1 MVQNCK
7 PGAGGIGRRVLGLL
21 AAVWLASGCGMAP
34 SGGHPAESALADRF
48 ATMPLRRIA
57 VLPFASHVQATDPDG
72 IAAPMAASMLGAGLQ
87 ERRGAVLVPAT
98 ANLPEG
104 RQREFYA
111 EWSTDP
117 EFADPAFVREIA
129 AADSADAVL
138 VGAIE
143 RWEQRADGDG
153 FETRIE
159 LQAGLFEARS
169 GEWAWYGRHADAVSN
184 PDKPPD
190 YSHLLRSMVAALVAT
205 IPTGP

>member
-1 MVQNCK
+1 VC
-7 PGAGGIGRRVLGLL
+7 L
-21 AAVWLASGCGMAP
+21 ALGCGQAP
-34 SGGHPAESALADRF
+34 EGGHTAESALADRF
-48 ATMPLRRIA
+48 ATLPLRRIA

-72 IAAPMAASMLGAGLQ
+72 IAAPMAASMLGAALQ

-98 ANLPEG
+98 ADLPEE
-104 RQREFYA
+104 RRREFYS
-111 EWSTDP
+111 EWSADR

-138 VGAIE
+138 VGSIE
-143 RWEQRADGDG
+143 RWEQRAEGDG

-169 GEWAWYGRHADAVSN
+169 GEWAWYGRHADARTN
-184 PDKPPD
+184 ADKPPD
-190 YSHLLRSMVAALVAT
+190 YSYLLRSMVAGLVAT